1 VKLYTRL
8 IRMTSIIVY
17 GIIIYILFRVYRGY
31 KRFERVYYSQKQF
44 QNFNL
49 TKEALHS
56 SELGLF
62 IALMAKV
69 AKADGRVHELEA
81 ELISNM
87 LNDISKVFP
96 QKDQAKSYLKEI
108 FNEEKEITNNID
120 QVASALYIAI
130 RNDKQKT
137 HMMLMFLI
145 NLAFTDGEYSR
156 QEERL
161 IMKIAAFLHVSQN
174 ELDAMLE
181 RFTQMHSGV
190 VTQSSLEDAYKL
202 LEIEQDAS
210 LDTVKKAYRKAV
222 KKHHPDLMKAQGKD
236 DAYIEKATQ
245 KVQEINAAYEMIKK
259 VKG

>member
-1 VKLYTRL
+1 
-8 IRMTSIIVY
+8 MTSIIIY
-17 GIIIYILFRVYRGY
+17 GIFFYILFRVYKSY
-31 KRFERVYYSQKQF
+31 KRFQRVYYSQKQF
-44 QNFNL
+44 QNFKI
-49 TKEALHS
+49 TKESLHG

-96 QKDQAKSYLKEI
+96 QKDEAKSYLKEI

-120 QVASALYIAI
+120 QVATALYIAI

-145 NLAFTDGEYSR
+145 NLAFVDGHFSS

-181 RFTQMHSGV
+181 RFSQMHSGV
-190 VTQSSLEDAYKL
+190 TTQSSLEDAYKL
-202 LEIEQDAS
+202 LDVSEDAS
-210 LDTVKKAYRKAV
+210 LDSVKKAYRKAV
-222 KKHHPDLMKAQGKD
+222 KQHHPDLMKAQGKD

-259 VKG
+259 VK